1 MLNALEQDG
10 FAILPEVLLAS
21 EAQRLIDE
29 IDRSPLTRSRADIRH
44 AMRHPAI
51 AHLAREPRLQE
62 VAREILGSEAVPF
75 HATLFDKSPR
85 ANWLV
90 VWHQDTALPLRDQRD
105 VPGWGPWSVKDG
117 IIYAHAPAGAL
128 RQVVALRIHLDNC
141 TVHNGPLR
149 VLPGTHTEGV
159 LSDHA
164 IEKFAARIAPV
175 DCVVPQGGVLAM
187 RPLLIHASSKSQAE
201 APRRV
206 LHVEYAASMTIESE
220 LELAVA

>member
-1 MLNALEQDG
+1 MLVD
-10 FAILPEVLLAS
+10 S
-21 EAQRLIDE
+21 
-29 IDRSPLTRSRADIRH
+29 TRSKL
-44 AMRHPAI
+44 P
-51 AHLAREPRLQE
+51 LAREPRLQE

-117 IIYAHAPAGAL
+117 IIYARAPAGAL

-159 LSDHA
+159 LTDHA

-187 RPLLIHASSKSQAE
+187 KPLLIHASSKSQAE

-206 LHVEYAASMTIESE
+206 LQRRICRLDDDRIRSRTCRCLKVDAIRGDAF
-220 LELAVA
+220 V